1 MGRFLNCLK
10 KETILQHI
18 DFNSKDDALKVI
30 AATAKKSPILDK
42 ISEKEI
48 LSALKDREMLGT
60 TGFGG
65 GIAIP
70 HCRLPNIKDF
80 VIGIITSENGSEFDS
95 LDGEP
100 VNLFIFIIAP
110 EHEINEHIRI
120 LSAISRSCQ
129 NKKTV
134 KSIIAANTPDEIIEI
149 LSEQLHENIDK
160 KEIKKYYK
168 FNICTGNTEF
178 FQEILQLFAALDTS
192 SVFITE
198 ARQVREYLSEIPLFM
213 GFWGDT
219 IENPWQLITATVEQP
234 YVNDTIR
241 KIEGITGNLNDRDD
255 ISVTIQE
262 LFFCSGLIKN

>member
-18 DFNSKDDALKVI
+18 DFKAKDDVLKKI
-30 AATAKKSPILDK
+30 AATAKKSHILDK
-42 ISEKEI
+42 VSEKEI
-48 LSALKDREMLGT
+48 LSALRDREMLGT
-60 TGFGG
+60 TGFGE

-70 HCRLPNIKDF
+70 HCRLPGIEDF
-80 VIGIITSENGSEFDS
+80 VIGIITSNNGSEFDS

-110 EHEINEHIRI
+110 EQETNEHIRI

-129 NKKTV
+129 NKKV
-134 KSIIAANTPDEIIEI
+134 VNNIIDAATPDEIIKI
-149 LSEQLHENIDK
+149 LSEQLNEKIDK
-160 KEIKKYYK
+160 KESIKYYK
-168 FNICTGNTEF
+168 FSICTGNTEF
-178 FQEILQLFAALDTS
+178 FQEILQLFAALDSS

-198 ARQVREYLSEIPLFM
+198 ARQIKEYLSEIPLFM

-219 IENPWQLITATVEQP
+219 IETPWQLITATVEQP

-241 KIEGITGNLNDRDD
+241 KIEGITGNLSTRND
-255 ISVTIQE
+255 ISVNVQE
-262 LFFCSGLIKN
+262 LFFCSGFIKN